1 MSVDHRNPSAG
12 ATAPASW
19 VGRSLVWRD
28 GHVLAM
34 DVDPTALLELLGRD
48 ERARAWWC
56 LPREEGPALTD
67 AAEFLGLDALA
78 VEDILGSREGPKL
91 DTIGDTVMII
101 GAGVHFDP
109 DGARIDI
116 ARMSI
121 LATERVLVLVA
132 DEQML
137 SILAPVLQQCAPRVM
152 TEGVAG
158 GIHGLLDDLVDG
170 YSDALEAMEEATET
184 LTGTLFADRPLARE
198 DQLRAFRLRQA
209 LVRLRKI
216 CTPMQEVTGELANAA
231 LRPSEQS
238 SDPVDVLLANATA
251 RRFADVADHA
261 RHTAEGTNGLRD
273 VLASA
278 FETNL
283 ALADVHL
290 NMIMKKLSAWAA
302 IIAVPTLITGFMGM
316 NVPYPGFGQGQG
328 FALAF
333 VVMIGAVVTLYVLF
347 RRNDWL

>member
-1 MSVDHRNPSAG
+1 
-12 ATAPASW
+12 
-19 VGRSLVWRD
+19 
-28 GHVLAM
+28 
-34 DVDPTALLELLGRD
+34 
-48 ERARAWWC
+48 
-56 LPREEGPALTD
+56 
-67 AAEFLGLDALA
+67 
-78 VEDILGSREGPKL
+78 
-91 DTIGDTVMII
+91 MII
-101 GAGVHFDP
+101 GAGVRFDP
-109 DGARIDI
+109 EAVAIDI
-116 ARMSI
+116 DRVSI
-121 LATERVLVLVA
+121 LATQRVLVLVA
-132 DEQML
+132 DEQLL
-137 SILAPVLQQCAPRVM
+137 STLVPVLQQCAPRVM

-158 GIHGLLDDLVDG
+158 GIHGLLDALVDG
-170 YSDALEAMEEATET
+170 CGAALDGMEEATEK
-184 LTGTLFADRPLARE
+184 LTESLFADRPLARE
-198 DQLRAFRLRQA
+198 DQLRAFRLRQS

-231 LRPSEQS
+231 MRPSDQPS
-238 SDPVDVLLANATA
+238 SDPVDALLANATA

-302 IIAVPTLITGFMGM
+302 IIAVPTLITGLMGM

-333 VVMIGAVVTLYVLF
+333 AVMICAVITLYVLF
-347 RRNDWL
+347 RRNDWP